1 MDLNIRHTLD
11 KRRIKTPVGFL
22 GPDGRWFL
30 IDESENG
37 LAHIELSEYVYDE
50 YADYIQ
56 RNRIYVYNYDVDLEH
71 AGIIKV
77 HGWMVRYFAK
87 SPFYGYY
94 DQTDCKTP
102 EVTDVQMEQLYEYAK
117 KFGDSGKLSFNY
129 NYPQFSFAELRQMDR
144 IQINHL
150 FARDRN
156 RISN

>member
-11 KRRIKTPVGFL
+11 KRRIKKPVGFL

-30 IDESENG
+30 IDASENG
-37 LAHIELSEYVYDE
+37 LAHIELAEHVYDE

-56 RNRIYVYNYDVDLEH
+56 QNRIYVSNYDVDLEH

-77 HGWMVRYFAK
+77 HGWMVRYFTN

-94 DQTDCKTP
+94 DQSDCKTP

-144 IQINHL
+144 IQINRL
-150 FARDRN
+150 FTRDRN
-156 RISN
+156 QISN